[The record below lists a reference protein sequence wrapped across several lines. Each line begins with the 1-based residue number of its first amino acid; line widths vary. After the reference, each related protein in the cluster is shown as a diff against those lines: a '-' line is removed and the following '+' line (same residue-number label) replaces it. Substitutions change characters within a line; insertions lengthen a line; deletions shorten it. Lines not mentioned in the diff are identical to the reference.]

1 MRTRLG
7 SVLLAIALLL
17 TAARALAIDLQLG
30 PDAIQEA
37 ADAGKQEVSRQ
48 HGYRAGAYVLWDDD
62 DPLTIEPGE
71 GQVEAVLVGT
81 PFERLRYRSYLQN
94 YQGKP
99 FGPREARQAA
109 QGLEDTVTFV
119 VFAHAQGATQ
129 EDRDFLQQ
137 FSDATLAIEEGPTL
151 APAEVD
157 TFGPSQDFYTVA
169 GKAAE
174 FRYLGSLSIR
184 FDLSGVE
191 GASAAMGTFSFTTP
205 HGEARSFEVDFSRY
219 R

>member
-1 MRTRLG
+1 MRTRP
-7 SVLLAIALLL
+7 SVLLATVLLL
-17 TAARALAIDLQLG
+17 NAASALAIDLQLG
-30 PDAIQEA
+30 PEAIQEA
-37 ADAGKQEVSRQ
+37 ADAGAAEVSRQ

-99 FGPREARQAA
+99 FGPQDARQAA
-109 QGLEDTVTFV
+109 QGLENTVTFV
-119 VFAHAQGATQ
+119 VFAHSQGATQ

-137 FSDATLAIEEGPTL
+137 FSDVTLEIEGGPTL
-151 APAEVD
+151 TPAEID

-174 FRYLGSLSIR
+174 FRYLGSLSLR

-191 GASAAMGTFSFTTP
+191 GDVSAAQGTFSFTTP
-205 HGEARSFEVDFSRY
+205 AGEARSFEVDFSRY